1 MDQVSNNGGDNDNAH
16 GTGTGT
22 EEARDREGVS
32 QQSVPD
38 VVKSSTLRI
47 DSAFAAAQSLKAS
60 LEADLESGSTN
71 SEK

>member
-16 GTGTGT
+16 GTGTE
-22 EEARDREGVS
+22 EEAREREGVS